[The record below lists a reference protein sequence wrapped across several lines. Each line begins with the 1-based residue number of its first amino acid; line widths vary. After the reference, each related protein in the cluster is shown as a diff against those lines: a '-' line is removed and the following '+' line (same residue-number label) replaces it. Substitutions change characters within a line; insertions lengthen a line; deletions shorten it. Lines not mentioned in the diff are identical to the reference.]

1 MGYDEKTYLSNAPL
15 RLEIWFT
22 ALQTV
27 WELREGVVGDVRARS
42 QFVVGMSS
50 YIYY

>member
-1 MGYDEKTYLSNAPL
+1 MMRKRIFPMLPQIL
-15 RLEIWFT
+15 KIWFT

-27 WELREGVVGDVRARS
+27 WELRECVAGDVRARS
-42 QFVVGMSS
+42 QFAVGMSS